1 MLWIHDQRINAISKW
16 KGDFFLFYE
25 VFKCIAEFYCMHYQI
40 VLSLEGGYDLPSICD
55 SAEECVRVLLG
66 DEASCISEE
75 ELARVPC
82 QNAIYTLQKII
93 AIQVSYQSRYKLSLF
108 ALCVFFKYKSI

>member
-1 MLWIHDQRINAISKW
+1 MERLVIFDKQEFHMLHIV
-16 KGDFFLFYE
+16 LF
-25 VFKCIAEFYCMHYQI
+25 QI

-66 DEASCISEE
+66 DEASSISEE

-82 QNAIYTLQKII
+82 QNAIYTLQKVI
-93 AIQVSYQSRYKLSLF
+93 AIQVSTEKKTKFQ
-108 ALCVFFKYKSI
+108 